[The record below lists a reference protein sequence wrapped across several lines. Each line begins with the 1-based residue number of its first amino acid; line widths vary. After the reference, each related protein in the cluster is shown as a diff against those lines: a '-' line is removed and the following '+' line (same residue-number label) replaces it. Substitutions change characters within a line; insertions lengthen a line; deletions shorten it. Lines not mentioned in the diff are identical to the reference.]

1 MEKKNA
7 NGTTAKKKSRGGKYA
22 APAASKKKST
32 APAVAKEKSAAS
44 AAPKKKSIVAAIICG
59 ACALALVLI
68 LGTVWF
74 FGKGPG
80 ANLLNFGNTTLAGID
95 LTGMT
100 KEQAAQALAPL
111 AEQYTAT
118 PMQLDA
124 NGKSFTLNPQDSGIA
139 LNVSALV
146 DAAYKSGETPI
157 TDFTPYLSANED
169 AVRGMIADIAAQ
181 VDTEYVPTV
190 TRVESDSAKNTQVLY
205 ITRGA
210 SSCHIAQPEAFDA
223 IMQAFGRGNFNVV
236 LPCTVEHPDELDFAG
251 LQEKY
256 YTAPIDATMDP
267 KTFAL
272 TEGVDGYGFD
282 LKEAEKLLKELEVGQ
297 TGTLFLSAIKP
308 EVTADALWEGLF
320 QDMLASSSTEH
331 TSDESRNNNLRL
343 ACASIDGIVLM
354 PGDVFSYNEA
364 LGERTPEKGYMLG
377 GTYDAGRVVYD
388 YGGGI
393 CQVSSGV
400 YYCALISDLEIVE
413 RSCHMYNPN
422 YLDCG
427 LDATV
432 NWGTLDLRI
441 RNNSAHPI
449 RIRAEVAGGCVNIS
463 FWGTDDKD
471 YYVKMDPIIVYWHD
485 YKTIYEEYA
494 PDNEEGYYDGQTIT
508 SPVVGFGVDT
518 YRCKY
523 SKETNQE
530 ISREFEDYSEY
541 DHRDAVICKIVT
553 TEDSSGEDEG
563 GETIPGSGD
572 VSPDS
577 GGSDEGESGGS
588 DGGSSEGGESGG
600 EE

>member
-1 MEKKNA
+1 MEKKKEK
-7 NGTTAKKKSRGGKYA
+7 GTTAKKKSRGGKYA
-22 APAASKKKST
+22 APAAPRKKGVL
-32 APAVAKEKSAAS
+32 P
-44 AAPKKKSIVAAIICG
+44 AIICG
-59 ACALALVLI
+59 VSALVLI
-68 LGTVWF
+68 LLLGGVWF
-74 FGKGPG
+74 FTKGPG
-80 ANLLNFGNTTLAGID
+80 ENLFTFGSTTLSGID

-100 KEQAAQALAPL
+100 KAEAAVALAPV
-111 AEQYTAT
+111 AQKYASE
-118 PMQLDA
+118 PMLLEA
-124 NGKSFTLNPQDSGIA
+124 NGKSATLDPQESGIS
-139 LNVSALV
+139 LDVDALV
-146 DAAYKSGETPI
+146 NAAYKSGETAI
-157 TDFTPYLSANED
+157 TDYTPYLTANED
-169 AVRGMIADIAAQ
+169 AIRNAIAQLAKQ

-190 TRVESDSAKNTQVLY
+190 TRVESDAATNTQVLY

-210 SSCHIAQPEAFDA
+210 SSCHMAQQEAFDA
-223 IMQAFGRGNFNVV
+223 IMKAYGSGNFNAS
-236 LPCTVEHPDELDFAG
+236 LPCTVERADPLDLNS

-256 YTAPIDATMDP
+256 YTAPVDATMDP

-282 LKEAEKLLKELEVGQ
+282 PEEAEKLLDNLAVGE
-297 TGTLFLSAIKP
+297 TGMLFLSPIEPK
-308 EVTADALWEGLF
+308 VTAESLWESLF

-343 ACASIDGIVLM
+343 ACASIDGMVLM
-354 PGDVFSYNEA
+354 PGDEFSYNEA

-377 GTYDAGRVVYD
+377 GTYDGGKVVYD

-400 YYCALISDLEIVE
+400 YYCALISDLEILE
-413 RSCHMYNPN
+413 RTCHMFNPN

-432 NWGTLDLRI
+432 NWGTLDLRF
-441 RNNSAHPI
+441 RNNSVHPI
-449 RIRAEVAGGCVNIS
+449 RIRAEVANGCVNIS

-485 YKTIYEEYA
+485 YKTVYKEYA

-508 SPVVGFGVDT
+508 SPIVGFGVDT

-523 SKETNQE
+523 SKATNEE

-541 DHRDAVICKIVT
+541 DYRDAVICKIVQPEAPT
-553 TEDSSGEDEG
+553 TSGEE
-563 GETIPGSGD
+563 EIPGSGG

-577 GGSDEGESGGS
+577 GTPE
-588 DGGSSEGGESGG
+588 SSEGGGSSDSSSEGDVSEDSG
-600 EE
+600 E

>member
-1 MEKKNA
+1 MEKKK
-7 NGTTAKKKSRGGKYA
+7 GTTAKKRTRGGKYA
-22 APAASKKKST
+22 APAAPGKKKIL
-32 APAVAKEKSAAS
+32 P
-44 AAPKKKSIVAAIICG
+44 AIICC
-59 ACALALVLI
+59 ACVLVLVLI
-68 LGTVWF
+68 LGGFWF
-74 FGKGPG
+74 FTKGPG
-80 ANLLNFGNTTLAGID
+80 ENLFTFGSTSLSGID

-100 KEQAAQALAPL
+100 KAEAAEALAPV
-111 AEQYTAT
+111 AQRYSTE
-118 PMQLDA
+118 PMVLEA
-124 NGKSFTLNPQDSGIA
+124 NGKELSLSPKDSGIT
-139 LNVSALV
+139 LDVDALV
-146 DAAYKSGETPI
+146 NAAYKSGGTTI
-157 TDFTPYLSANED
+157 TDYTPYLIANTD
-169 AVRGMIADIAAQ
+169 AIQSVIAQLAQQ

-190 TRVESDSAKNTQVLY
+190 TRLESDAASGTQILY

-210 SSCHIAQPEAFDA
+210 PSCHMAQQDAFDA
-223 IMQAFGRGNFNVV
+223 VMKAYGAGCFRAT
-236 LPCTVEHPDELDFAG
+236 LPCTVEQPDALDFTT

-256 YTAPIDATMDP
+256 YTAPVDATMDP
-267 KTFAL
+267 TTFAL

-282 LKEAEKLLKELEVGQ
+282 PKEAEKLLNELAVGE
-297 TGTLFLSAIKP
+297 TGSLFLSAIEP
-308 EVTADALWEGLF
+308 EVTADMLWESLF

-343 ACASIDGIVLM
+343 ACASIDGMVLM
-354 PGDVFSYNEA
+354 PGDEFSYNEA

-377 GTYDAGRVVYD
+377 GTYDGGRVVYD

-413 RSCHMYNPN
+413 RTCHMFNPN

-432 NWGTLDLRI
+432 NWGTLDLRF

-449 RIRAEVAGGCVNIS
+449 RIRAEVANGCVNVS

-485 YKTIYEEYA
+485 YKTVYKEYA

-508 SPVVGFGVDT
+508 SPIVGFGVDT

-523 SKETNQE
+523 SKTTNEE

-541 DHRDAVICKIVT
+541 DHRDAVICKIVQPT
-553 TEDSSGEDEG
+553 TPATEPE
-563 GETIPGSGD
+563 ETIPGSGGVTPD
-572 VSPDS
+572 SGTPEPGDSGVSPDT
-577 GGSDEGESGGS
+577 GA
-588 DGGSSEGGESGG
+588 
-600 EE
+600 